1 MQQKEDSGMINRK
14 ELKKALILH
23 DVTVPMIAEAAG
35 VSESTVYRWL
45 AHPDRMNIGTV
56 EIIKDL
62 TKMDRVEFNAIF
74 YPETV
79 A

>member
-1 MQQKEDSGMINRK
+1 MINKK
-14 ELKKALILH
+14 ELRKALVVH
-23 DVTVPMIAEAAG
+23 DVSVPMIAEAAN

-45 AHPDRMNIGTV
+45 ANPERMNVGTI
-56 EIIKDL
+56 EIIKNL
-62 TKMDRVEFNAIF
+62 TRMNKQEFTSIF

>member
-1 MQQKEDSGMINRK
+1 MIDKKR
-14 ELKKALILH
+14 LKKSLVVHGITISML
-23 DVTVPMIAEAAG
+23 AEAAG

-45 AHPDRMNIGTV
+45 AHPERMNIGTV
-56 EIIKDL
+56 DLIKDIAQ
-62 TKMDRVEFNAIF
+62 MDKAEFNSIF

>member
-1 MQQKEDSGMINRK
+1 MVDKK
-14 ELKKALILH
+14 ELRKALIVH
-23 DVTVPMIAEAAG
+23 DVSVPMIAEAAN

-45 AHPDRMNIGTV
+45 AKPERINIGTV
-56 EIIKDL
+56 DLIKDL
-62 TKMDRVEFNAIF
+62 AKLDRDEFTRIF

>member
-1 MQQKEDSGMINRK
+1 MISKK
-14 ELKKALILH
+14 ELRKALMVH
-23 DVTVPMIAEAAG
+23 DVSVPMLAEAAN

-45 AHPDRMNIGTV
+45 ANPERMNVGTI
-56 EIIKDL
+56 ELIKNL
-62 TKMDRVEFNAIF
+62 TRMDKQEFTSIF

>member
-1 MQQKEDSGMINRK
+1 MINKK
-14 ELKKALILH
+14 ELRKALIVH

-35 VSESTVYRWL
+35 VCESTVYRWL

-56 EIIKDL
+56 AIIKDL
-62 TKMDRVEFNAIF
+62 TKMDKKEFNSIF
-74 YPETV
+74 YPEVV

>member
-1 MQQKEDSGMINRK
+1 MISKKDLRK
-14 ELKKALILH
+14 AMVVH
-23 DVTVPMIAEAAG
+23 DITVPMIAEAAG

-45 AHPDRMNIGTV
+45 ANPEKMNIGVV
-56 EIIKDL
+56 ELIKDL
-62 TKMDRVEFNAIF
+62 GHLNRDEFMRIF

>member
-1 MQQKEDSGMINRK
+1 MIDKK
-14 ELKKALILH
+14 ELRKALIVH
-23 DVTVPMIAEAAG
+23 DITVPMIAEAAD

-45 AHPDRMNIGTV
+45 KYPEKLNIGTI
-56 EIIKDL
+56 ELLKDL
-62 TKMDRVEFNAIF
+62 AHLNREEFTRIF

>member
-1 MQQKEDSGMINRK
+1 MINKK
-14 ELKKALILH
+14 ELRKALIVH
-23 DVTVPMIAEAAG
+23 DVSVPMIAEAAN

-45 AHPDRMNIGTV
+45 AKPERMNVGTI
-56 EIIKDL
+56 ELIKNL
-62 TKMDRVEFNAIF
+62 TQMNKQEFTSIF

>member
-1 MQQKEDSGMINRK
+1 MINKK
-14 ELKKALILH
+14 ELKKSLFLH
-23 DVTVPMIAEAAG
+23 DVTVPMLANAAG

-45 AHPDRMNIGTV
+45 ANPDKMNVGT
-56 EIIKDL
+56 IDLIKDL
-62 TKMDRVEFNAIF
+62 TKMDKQEFTSIF

>member
-1 MQQKEDSGMINRK
+1 MISKK
-14 ELKKALILH
+14 ELRKALILH
-23 DVTVPMIAEAAG
+23 DVSVPMLAEAAN

-45 AHPDRMNIGTV
+45 ANPERMNVGTV
-56 EIIKDL
+56 ELIKNL
-62 TKMDRVEFNAIF
+62 TQMNKQEFTSIF

>member
-1 MQQKEDSGMINRK
+1 MISKKDLRK
-14 ELKKALILH
+14 AMLVH
-23 DVTVPMIAEAAG
+23 DITVPMIAEAAG

-45 AHPDRMNIGTV
+45 ANPEKMSIGVV
-56 EIIKDL
+56 ELIKDL
-62 TKMDRVEFNAIF
+62 GHLNRDEFMRIF

>member
-1 MQQKEDSGMINRK
+1 MISKK
-14 ELKKALILH
+14 ELRKALMVH
-23 DVTVPMIAEAAG
+23 DVSVPMLAEAAN

-45 AHPDRMNIGTV
+45 ANPERMNVGTI
-56 EIIKDL
+56 ELIKNI
-62 TKMDRVEFNAIF
+62 TRMDKQEFTSIF

>member
-1 MQQKEDSGMINRK
+1 MIDKK
-14 ELKKALILH
+14 ELKKALIVH
-23 DVTVPMIAEAAG
+23 DVSVPMIAEAAE

-45 AHPDRMNIGTV
+45 KNPEKLNIGLV
-56 EIIKDL
+56 ELIKDL
-62 TKMDRVEFNAIF
+62 ARLNKDEFARIF

>member
-1 MQQKEDSGMINRK
+1 MIDKK
-14 ELKKALILH
+14 ELRKALIVH
-23 DVTVPMIAEAAG
+23 DITVPMIAEAAD

-45 AHPDRMNIGTV
+45 KYPEKLNIGTI
-56 EIIKDL
+56 ELLKDL
-62 TKMDRVEFNAIF
+62 AHLNRDEFTRIF

>member
-1 MQQKEDSGMINRK
+1 MIDKKR
-14 ELKKALILH
+14 LKKSLVVH
-23 DVTVPMIAEAAG
+23 DITIQMLAEAAG

-45 AHPDRMNIGTV
+45 AHPERMNVGTV
-56 EIIKDL
+56 DLIKDL
-62 TKMDRVEFNAIF
+62 AKMDKAEFNSIF

>member
-1 MQQKEDSGMINRK
+1 MTPVNKT
-14 ELKKALILH
+14 KKTA
-23 DVTVPMIAEAAG
+23 DAAKVVEEAVIAEAAK

-45 AHPDRMNIGTV
+45 AKPERINIGTV
-56 EIIKDL
+56 DLIKDL
-62 TKMDRVEFNAIF
+62 AKLDRDEFTRIF

>member
-1 MQQKEDSGMINRK
+1 MISKK
-14 ELKKALILH
+14 ELRKALILH
-23 DVTVPMIAEAAG
+23 DVSVPMLAEAAN

-45 AHPDRMNIGTV
+45 ANPERMNVGTV
-56 EIIKDL
+56 ELIKDL
-62 TKMDRVEFNAIF
+62 TRMNKQEFTSIF